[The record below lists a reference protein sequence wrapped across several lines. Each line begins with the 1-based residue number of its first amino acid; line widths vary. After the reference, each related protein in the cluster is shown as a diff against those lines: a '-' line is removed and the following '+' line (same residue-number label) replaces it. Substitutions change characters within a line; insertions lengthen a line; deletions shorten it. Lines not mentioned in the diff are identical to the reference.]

1 VAIGNPYNGRA
12 FDEQNMNGWRSAR
25 HVLRFGQKIL
35 EDDVPTVPARYRG
48 IDTPLGTLVGGRVRP
63 ASGELWLRLRPT
75 ELRRRMNRG
84 MLTVPLSGAQSPAP
98 TPDALELR
106 SNMRVYCHDGY
117 IGRLEGVAIDPSAG
131 VAIELIVRIRGNVM
145 AGVRTATSPMA
156 SLIGL
161 GGQRLLVPP
170 SWVHSTKVEPSDVP
184 FRGPSV
190 SLHLDA
196 SAEQVAS
203 GTRLRTDEEIAADV
217 WAILVANPAVG
228 PYAGDLQVAV
238 HDGNV
243 TLQGQLP
250 SPRHRASA
258 EQDIW
263 HVPGVFGLRNNVRVE
278 Q

>member
-1 VAIGNPYNGRA
+1 MAIGNPYNGRA
-12 FDEQNMNGWRSAR
+12 FGEQNMNGRRAAR
-25 HVLRFGQKIL
+25 RVLRFGQKL
-35 EDDVPTVPARYRG
+35 VGDDVPTVPSRYRG
-48 IDTPLGTLVGGRVRP
+48 IDTPLGKLVGARVR
-63 ASGELWLRLRPT
+63 ATNGEIWLRLRPN

-84 MLTVPLSGAQSPAP
+84 LLTVPLNGTQSPAP

-106 SNMRVYCHDGY
+106 SSMRIYCHDGY
-117 IGRLEGVAIDPSAG
+117 IGRLEGIAIDPGAG
-131 VAIELIVRIRGNVM
+131 LAIELIVRIRGNVM

-161 GGQRLLVPP
+161 GGQQVLLPP
-170 SWVHSTKVEPSDVP
+170 SWIRGTKIEPSDVP

-190 SLHLDA
+190 ALHLDA

-217 WAILVANPAVG
+217 WAILAANPAVG
-228 PYAGDLQVAV
+228 PYVGDLHIAV
-238 HDGNV
+238 QDGNV

-263 HVPGVFGLRNNVRVE
+263 HVPGIFALRDDVRIQE
-278 Q
+278 

>member
-1 VAIGNPYNGRA
+1 MAIGNPYNGRA
-12 FDEQNMNGWRSAR
+12 FDEQHMNGRRSTR
-25 HVLRFGQKIL
+25 HVLRFGQKL
-35 EDDVPTVPARYRG
+35 VEDDVPTVPARYRG
-48 IDTPLGTLVGGRVRP
+48 IDTPLGKLVGGRVRA
-63 ASGELWLRLRPT
+63 ASGEIWLRLRPN

-84 MLTVPLSGAQSPAP
+84 MLTVPLNGTQSPAP

-106 SNMRVYCHDGY
+106 SDMRVYCHDGY
-117 IGRLEGVAIDPSAG
+117 VGRLEGIVIDPSVG
-131 VAIELIVRIRGNVM
+131 VAIELILRIRGNVM

-161 GGQRLLVPP
+161 NGQQVLVPP
-170 SWVHSTKVEPSDVP
+170 SWIHSTKIEPSDVP

-190 SLHLDA
+190 ALHLDA

-203 GTRLRTDEEIAADV
+203 GTRLRTDAEIASDV
-217 WAILVANPAVG
+217 WTILVANPAVG

-238 HDGNV
+238 QDGNV

-263 HVPGVFGLRNNVRVE
+263 HVPGVFGLRDDVRI
-278 Q
+278 QQ